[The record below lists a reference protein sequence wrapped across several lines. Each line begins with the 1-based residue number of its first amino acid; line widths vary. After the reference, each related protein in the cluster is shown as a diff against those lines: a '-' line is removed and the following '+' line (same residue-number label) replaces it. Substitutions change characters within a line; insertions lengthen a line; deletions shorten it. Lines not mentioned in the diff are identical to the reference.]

1 MGAVG
6 GEQRPSDAEFLF
18 QQRVTLFGELPIA
31 GDVAAG
37 NGFSNVFKFFSN
49 WGGAV
54 EVNAEGLGHINLCV
68 QEW

>member
-1 MGAVG
+1 
-6 GEQRPSDAEFLF
+6 
-18 QQRVTLFGELPIA
+18 
-31 GDVAAG
+31 VAAS